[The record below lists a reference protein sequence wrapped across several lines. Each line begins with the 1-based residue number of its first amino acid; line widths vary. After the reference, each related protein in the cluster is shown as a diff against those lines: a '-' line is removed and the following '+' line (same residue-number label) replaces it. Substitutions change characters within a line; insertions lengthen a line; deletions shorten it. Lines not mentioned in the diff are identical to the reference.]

1 MANNN
6 GNNRDKDFGAIVI
19 ELIIIQIFD
28 CFHSQ
33 DDKIDRLL
41 VLLKKSL
48 ILWRETEINYKLLL
62 EKFSIQLI
70 QNDQQELKLQQNN
83 NIKCYSIILNV
94 LSICLEFSTFN
105 RIVESL
111 PFIFDILKWSI
122 MEYK

>member
-62 EKFSIQLI
+62 EKFSI
-70 QNDQQELKLQQNN
+70 
-83 NIKCYSIILNV
+83 
-94 LSICLEFSTFN
+94 
-105 RIVESL
+105 
-111 PFIFDILKWSI
+111 
-122 MEYK
+122 